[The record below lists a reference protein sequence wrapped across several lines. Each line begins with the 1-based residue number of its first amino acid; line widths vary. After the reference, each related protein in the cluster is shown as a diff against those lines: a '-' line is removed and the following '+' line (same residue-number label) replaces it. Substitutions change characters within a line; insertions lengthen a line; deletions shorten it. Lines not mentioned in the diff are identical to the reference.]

1 MKFKNYCI
9 IVLGKTEGCLIEIN
23 KVAEGKVNILPAKG
37 IMIGT
42 FNSAFKTPELDDYF
56 KSLNRNFFVFE
67 LNSKT
72 SGYNINNE
80 EVRNDLFGK
89 SKDNDIELEKMSN
102 NLIDDIKSVIPGF
115 TKRPV
120 TGSSKSFIIEDNED
134 DLEVSSD
141 FYETLNPKEKQILM
155 DNIIDKG
162 VDNLT
167 DADKEI
173 LVILTKK

>member
-37 IMIGT
+37 IVIGT

-56 KSLNRNFFVFE
+56 
-67 LNSKT
+67 
-72 SGYNINNE
+72 
-80 EVRNDLFGK
+80 K